1 MTLSIFN
8 WNYWGYQGLFLRVHP
23 HRIPFFVV
31 PANHYSHVWMFWKY
45 KKIDVLE
52 FKFFLETRSMVFWTT
67 VTGKNM
73 PTFSQFLLRRNLSE
87 KDIWI
92 SVCYADFNGA
102 YSYKYFKMNQ
112 GDFFYFF
119 RQNIVGLDNF
129 FSLDPRKKIVW
140 QKFGF

>member
-1 MTLSIFN
+1 MTLSIFD
-8 WNYWGYQGLFLRVHP
+8 WNYWGYQGLFLKIHP

-31 PANHYSHVWMFWKY
+31 PFNHYSHVWMFWKY

-52 FKFFLETRSMVFWTT
+52 FKNFLETRNFVFWTT

-73 PTFSQFLLRRNLSE
+73 PTFSQFLLRRNFS
-87 KDIWI
+87 DRAIWI
-92 SVCYADFNGA
+92 SVCYSGFNGE

-112 GDFFYFF
+112 SDFFYSF
-119 RQNIVGLDNF
+119 RQSIVDLDNF
-129 FSLDPRKKIVW
+129 LSLDLRKKIVW